1 MDRQYNGKKNK
12 RMDRQYNGKQNN
24 RGWTDNT
31 MVTQIIEKKQTIQ
44 WTNKK

>member
-31 MVTQIIEKKQTIQ
+31 MVKQIIEEEQTIQ
-44 WTNKK
+44 WPNK